1 MKQLI
6 LASALVL
13 AMSVAAAS
21 PAYAQADMPSD
32 MTFGSNP
39 FAILIGML
47 LPAVQKVR

>member
-6 LASALVL
+6 LAPALVL
-13 AMSVAAAS
+13 AMSVAAVS
-21 PAYAQADMPSD
+21 PAYAQNGPSD

-39 FAILIGML
+39 FAILVGML